1 VSEAHRLVSVALRVI
16 PATHALV
23 EEMRPPLG
31 PPGRPQ
37 CALFLSIAEQFEAAI
52 LLAQSGLTT
61 HAGVHVRSM
70 LESLADV
77 YQLAAKSDH
86 VRRMQYEQAHG
97 EKKLYDRMLATDLL
111 QPHDRSMLEARLA
124 DCMTRYQP
132 LHQEFR
138 RGKPSQA
145 DHFIAAGLPELI
157 GPYTI
162 LCSFTHSDLT
172 ALALRHQG
180 ERGMILRAP
189 VAYDVLFLILSL
201 ATYSLVHAARA
212 LEAVVYLPEGSYDLH
227 LARLESLQDEL
238 MVLRPKLPEA
248 EQTNESRPEAAAA
261 Q

>member
-1 VSEAHRLVSVALRVI
+1 MVA
-16 PATHALV
+16 
-23 EEMRPPLG
+23 EMRAPLDA
-31 PPGRPQ
+31 PGRPQ
-37 CALFLSIAEQFEAAI
+37 CALFLSIAEQFEATV
-52 LLAQSGLTT
+52 LLAQAGLTT

-70 LESLADV
+70 LEALADV
-77 YQLAAKSDH
+77 YQLASKSDH
-86 VRRMQYEQAHG
+86 VRRMRYEQAHG

-111 QPHDRSMLEARLA
+111 EPHDRAMLEARLA
-124 DCMTRYQP
+124 ECLTRYQP
-132 LHQEFR
+132 LHEEFR

-157 GPYTI
+157 GPYTM

-189 VAYDVLFLILSL
+189 VAYGVLFLVLSL

-227 LARLESLQDEL
+227 MARLEALQDEL
-238 MVLRPKLPEA
+238 MVLRPELPEA
-248 EQTNESRPEAAAA
+248 DQANESRPEAAGA